1 MIVDVWSDVVCP
13 WCYIGKRNLEAAI
26 AQLGEPVEVR
36 WHSFELDPR
45 SPKQIDHSLTELLAR
60 KYGMSVARAE
70 QMQAQVTQKAAS
82 VGLEFRFDRAKTGN
96 TFDAHRLIH
105 LAASQDLGGAM
116 KERLLRAYFTDGE
129 AISDHEA
136 LARLAG
142 EVGVSGAA
150 EALASDAYTEA
161 VRADEREAMELGAS
175 GVPFF
180 VVNEKFGVPG
190 AQPAEV
196 LLKVLRHAQAEAVAA
211 APAVEAGAAC
221 EDGVCEVTPQG

>member
-1 MIVDVWSDVVCP
+1 MVVDVWSDVVCP

-26 AQLGEPVEVR
+26 EQLGEEVEVR

-45 SPKQIDHSLTELLAR
+45 SPKTLDRPLTEVLAS
-60 KYGMSVARAE
+60 KYGMPVSRAE
-70 QMQAQVTQKAAS
+70 QLQAQVTAKAAS

-129 AISDHEA
+129 AISDPEA
-136 LARLAG
+136 LARLAD
-142 EVGVSGAA
+142 EVGVTGAA
-150 EALASDAYTEA
+150 AMLASDAHAEA
-161 VRADEREAMELGAS
+161 VRADEREAVELGAS

-180 VVNEKFGVPG
+180 VVDKKFGVPG
-190 AQPAEV
+190 AQPPDV
-196 LLKVLRHAQAEAVAA
+196 LLKVLRHAQAEAAA
-211 APAVEAGAAC
+211 SIQINPGEAC
-221 EDGVCEVTPQG
+221 EDGACEVPQG